1 MGVLKKIAI
10 VLGYILLF
18 AAIIAAILFADY
30 GIKEHRGTQ
39 QIAEFNIYIEGEGD
53 NSLVDE
59 VVMSTWLD
67 KHGIHPNGRTIAD
80 VDLAE
85 LEHVALQHS
94 AVKSANAYVT
104 HEGRL
109 EMTIVQREPML
120 RIRCDGYDRYVSKD
134 GYIFAPTQGCTAYV
148 PIVTG
153 DYKFVFDG
161 VFSGYSTELLSD
173 SLSAMQRR
181 IDSYEFEKYKLIKD
195 RKDNDSDL
203 KRVNDSTIYKPFWMS
218 KSRFEQREEELKV
231 FQEGYARKH
240 AEKDAQIERKI
251 QQLSSRQQ
259 TLHDGIKQLNK
270 RYEDYLRLLDVVEY
284 ISADKFWSAEFLQIV
299 AHDGGDKMQLSA
311 VTRSGG
317 FLVELG
323 DTYDIEHKLKSLR
336 RFYDEVLSN
345 VGWDAYSRISVRYD
359 GQVVCQKAT

>member
-1 MGVLKKIAI
+1 MLKKIA
-10 VLGYILLF
+10 VVMGYALLF

-30 GIKEHRGTQ
+30 GIREHRGTQ

-67 KHGIHPNGRTIAD
+67 KHGIHPSGRTIAE

-120 RIRCDGYDRYVSKD
+120 RIRCDGYDRYVAKD

-153 DYKFVFDG
+153 NYTFVFDG
-161 VFSGYSTELLSD
+161 VFSGYAAELLSD
-173 SLSAMQRR
+173 SLSAMRRR
-181 IDSYEFEKYKLIKD
+181 IDGYEFDKYKLIKD
-195 RKDNDSDL
+195 RNDNDNDL
-203 KRVNDSTIYKPFWMS
+203 QRVNDSTINKPFWMS
-218 KSRFEQREEELKV
+218 KSRFKQREEELKV
-231 FQEGYARKH
+231 FKEGYARKH
-240 AEKDAQIERKI
+240 AEKDAQIERQL
-251 QQLSSRQQ
+251 QQLTSRQQ
-259 TLHDGIKQLNK
+259 TLHDCIKQLNK
-270 RYEDYLRLLDVVEY
+270 RYEDYQRLLSVVEC
-284 ISADKFWSAEFLQIV
+284 ISADKFWSAEFTQIV
-299 AHDGGDKMQLSA
+299 AHDRSDKIQLSA
-311 VTRSGG
+311 VTRSGV
-317 FLVELG
+317 FIVDLG
-323 DTYDIEHKLKSLR
+323 DTHNIEQKLKSLR